1 MARIARPK
9 KDVAREQVNTQAR
22 SSLKS
27 SDRNV
32 SRTPIHHEHFH
43 GVHFYTDERA
53 WCRTVAEFL
62 ADGLRRHHAVVAIV
76 TPLHHVLILEHLWS
90 LDLPLQDL
98 LNTQA
103 LQLLDAEDT
112 LRLFMGEDGPDP
124 DLFHRHVRQIVRT
137 AAESRSPARVRACGE
152 MVDFLAQQGR
162 HEHAV
167 RLEMLWNE
175 VAAGAGLSLLCGY
188 ALRSFHKQIVPTD
201 ILVQHTHMMDADG
214 EPGAIPVAT
223 A

>member
-1 MARIARPK
+1 
-9 KDVAREQVNTQAR
+9 
-22 SSLKS
+22 
-27 SDRNV
+27 V
-32 SRTPIHHEHFH
+32 SHSPIPHEHFH
-43 GVHFYTDERA
+43 GVHFYADERT

-62 ADGLRRHHAVVAIV
+62 ADGLRRHYAIVAIV
-76 TPLHHVLILEHLWS
+76 TPLHHVMILEHLLA
-90 LDLPLQDL
+90 LDLPLHDL

-112 LRLFMGEDGPDP
+112 LALFMRDDGPDA
-124 DLFHRHVRQIVRT
+124 DLFHRHLLGIVRT

-152 MVDFLAQQGR
+152 MVDLLAQQGR
-162 HEHAV
+162 HEHAL

-175 VAAGAGLSLLCGY
+175 LAAGTDLSLLCGY

-201 ILVQHTHMMDADG
+201 VLVQHTHMLDADG
-214 EPGAIPVAT
+214 EPRAVPVAT